1 MRRPRTLSHA
11 RARTAPRTPLTAVPL
26 VALGLLLAACG
37 GGVEADAGGA
47 APAPDTRSTETTPAP
62 ITTST
67 AALSPEDEVLAAVDG
82 YWRTYFEANDPPDP
96 NHPGFD
102 RYFTG
107 EAKAKSVAN
116 TQDRVESGRSIRSG
130 PDGAFSATSRIMS
143 VDGDRAQVAACV
155 VDDSITVDTRTG
167 QVLNDSTYTFRF
179 ILVVDVVSESWK
191 VSGLTEVGR
200 NEGIDPTCTGIAT
213 S

>member
-107 EAKAKSVAN
+107 EAKAKSVGNASERRSAGLVVRLPPS
-116 TQDRVESGRSIRSG
+116 TASRSESEVVSID
-130 PDGAFSATSRIMS
+130 P
-143 VDGDRAQVAACV
+143 QVAVVRNCV
-155 VDDSITVDTRTG
+155 VDDSQLLDATTAR
-167 QVLNDSTYTFRF
+167 VLNGS
-179 ILVVDVVSESWK
+179 VVTSLLTLNLEHVDGTWK
-191 VSGLTEVGR
+191 VASNFEEQRWDGVAGCGL
-200 NEGIDPTCTGIAT
+200 